1 MIFTSNKQYAHLNLI
16 TYITGASTLGVAA
29 IPLLVAAAVVR
40 AILDVESRGVCGL
53 AFVISNKSM

>member
-1 MIFTSNKQYAHLNLI
+1 MSLSVRCDIHTSNKQYAHLNLI

-40 AILDVESRGVCGL
+40 AILDIEKGFGG
-53 AFVISNKSM
+53 